1 MKNFITII
9 AFLLVTIPVSAQN
22 YFSVTYMNVSPE
34 NVSEVARLESTYWS
48 KVAKANIDSGNLLA
62 WGLFAR
68 PIPAGNDT
76 WTHAFINV
84 FDSIEKMTDNSI
96 WNPESILGISAEDI
110 ATGGLVKNYVVHH
123 YKIQGSIN
131 QGTPA
136 FTVWNFARPENLQ
149 GFVGD
154 NIRLWKPF
162 FENDMGGRVSWGIGT
177 KITNVTSTNA
187 TVMTWDGYESMS
199 DAVSALDYPINTSFQ
214 GPRGDKTADY
224 NPNGWLAQVIVQRV
238 IWLSATE

>member
-9 AFLLVTIPVSAQN
+9 AFLLATIPVSAQN

-96 WNPESILGISAEDI
+96 WNPESILGISA
-110 ATGGLVKNYVVHH
+110 
-123 YKIQGSIN
+123 
-131 QGTPA
+131 
-136 FTVWNFARPENLQ
+136 
-149 GFVGD
+149 
-154 NIRLWKPF
+154 
-162 FENDMGGRVSWGIGT
+162 
-177 KITNVTSTNA
+177 
-187 TVMTWDGYESMS
+187 
-199 DAVSALDYPINTSFQ
+199 
-214 GPRGDKTADY
+214 
-224 NPNGWLAQVIVQRV
+224 
-238 IWLSATE
+238 

>member
-1 MKNFITII
+1 MIT
-9 AFLLVTIPVSAQN
+9 FV
-22 YFSVTYMNVSPE
+22 NVPAE
-34 NVSEVARLESTYWS
+34 NQEEFVNIETEFWAEG
-48 KVAKANIDSGNLLA
+48 KQANIDAGNQLA
-62 WGLFAR
+62 WGLVR
-68 PIPAGNDT
+68 KVGGNPNNS

-110 ATGGLVKNYVVHH
+110 ATGGLVNNYVVHH

-154 NIRLWKPF
+154 NIRLWKPY

-199 DAVSALDYPINTSFQ
+199 DAVSALDYPINSSFQ

-238 IWLSATE
+238 IWLSASE